1 MHLTVLGTRG
11 EVEESAP
18 SHSRHSGILID
29 GTLLFDIGEKE
40 YLDIRPDHIFI
51 THLHPDHAFFITDP
65 APVDVPMYGPEA
77 YEDTV
82 TVTMMNAPVSLG
94 PYTITP
100 IPTHHSKLVRSAAY
114 LVRRG
119 EESLLYTG
127 DLIWINRE
135 FHHLF
140 DPVDLV
146 ITDGSL
152 IRKGGRIRRDA
163 ETGTLYGHSGIPDLV
178 RLFAPFTS
186 RILFVHF
193 GSWFYE
199 DIDAAREKIAA
210 LGEEYGVSVRA
221 AHDGM
226 ELETADPVFPRG
238 QSSLSRF
245 GG

>member
-1 MHLTVLGTRG
+1 MHITVLGTRG
-11 EVEESAP
+11 EVAESAP
-18 SHSRHSGILID
+18 FHSRHSGILID
-29 GTLLFDIGEKE
+29 ETLLFDLGERE
-40 YLDIRPDHIFI
+40 FLDERPDHIFI
-51 THLHPDHAFFITDP
+51 THLHPDHAFFVTGP
-65 APVDVPMYGPEA
+65 ASFDIPVSGPEA
-77 YEDTV
+77 YDDAVTV
-82 TVTMMNAPVSLG
+82 TVIDGPAYLG

-100 IPTHHSKLVRSAAY
+100 VPTHHSKLVKSAAY
-114 LVRRG
+114 LVRKG
-119 EESLLYTG
+119 GESLLYTG

-135 FHHLF
+135 YHTLF

-152 IRKGGRIRRDA
+152 IRKGGRIRRDP
-163 ETGTLYGHSGIPDLV
+163 ETGVLYGHNGIPDLV
-178 RLFAPFTS
+178 RLFAPYTT

-199 DIDAAREKIAA
+199 DIEAAREKIAA
-210 LGEEYGVSVRA
+210 LGEEYGVSVSA

-226 ELETADPVFPRG
+226 ELETAGPVFPLG

>member
-18 SHSRHSGILID
+18 SHSRHSGMLID
-29 GTLLFDIGEKE
+29 RTLLFDIGEKE
-40 YLDIRPDHIFI
+40 YLGLRPARIFI

-65 APVDVPMYGPEA
+65 APVDVPVSGPEA
-77 YEDTV
+77 YDGTV
-82 TVTMMNAPVSLG
+82 TAMNSPVALG

-100 IPTHHSKLVRSAAY
+100 IPTHHSKLVKSVAY
-114 LVRRG
+114 LVRKG
-119 EESLLYTG
+119 GESLLYTG

-135 FHHLF
+135 YHHLF

-178 RLFAPFTS
+178 RLFAPVTS

-199 DIDAAREKIAA
+199 DIDAAQEQIAA

-226 ELETADPVFPRG
+226 ELETGDPVFPRG

-245 GG
+245 GA